1 MEKMITFPVHDKIE
15 YCSIR
20 MNNNDLTSN
29 MGQRADILVEEGVL
43 WKVINSFD
51 NDLNYIIDFLNCE
64 GTINTTKEIFERFAK
79 KNFIILASEKLKN
92 AFIKNK
98 NFKCYF
104 ETYGN
109 AVDKCYSIAFDNE
122 GQFYDFFKKLTS
134 QMDGSDFMFFQRLL
148 LTRFFYYDIKN
159 NPQYS
164 FVEGNLKYLES
175 SNVYVNKYINVKSL
189 FLNYN
194 YMILVVKGLKE
205 LVKTKFKSDLSD
217 SILLGVSNNGII
229 LANLLSYELQI
240 PVQSLN
246 RLGPVYC
253 LDKQTDRNN
262 QFNNNKYIL
271 ISDVV
276 CMGGEYKMANG
287 IVDILGSK
295 LIGGICVVKIRD
307 VYRNQREGNLYAL
320 LDDIN
325 GLEVDGERIGYRI
338 YVDDNK
344 KGGNSNGLL
353 FKHKD
358 HANG

>member
-1 MEKMITFPVHDKIE
+1 MEKMITFPLCDKIE
-15 YCSIR
+15 YCSIH
-20 MNNNDLTSN
+20 MNNSDLTNN
-29 MGQRADILVEEGVL
+29 MGQRADVGVEEGVL
-43 WKVINSFD
+43 WKVIQSFD
-51 NDLNYIIDFLNCE
+51 ENTSYIVDFLNCE
-64 GTINTTKEIFERFAK
+64 GTINTTEGILKGFAK
-79 KNFIILASEKLKN
+79 DNIIILAPEKLKN
-92 AFIKNK
+92 AFSKMC
-98 NFKCYF
+98 KCKC
-104 ETYGN
+104 ESYGDI
-109 AVDKCYSIAFDNE
+109 ADKFYSITFFEDGELDSYFTTIKSQMHGSN
-122 GQFYDFFKKLTS
+122 FDFFQK
-134 QMDGSDFMFFQRLL
+134 LL

-194 YMILVVKGLKE
+194 YMILVIKGLKK
-205 LVKTKFKSDLSD
+205 LIKAKFKSDLSD

-229 LANLLSYELQI
+229 LANLLSYELQM

-253 LDKQTDRNN
+253 LAKQLERNS

-295 LIGGICVVKIRD
+295 LLGGICVVKIRD
-307 VYRNQREGNLYAL
+307 VYRNQKESNVYAL

-325 GLEVDGERIGYRI
+325 SLEVDGEKIDYQI
-338 YVDDNK
+338 YVDNDK
-344 KGGNSNGLL
+344 
-353 FKHKD
+353 
-358 HANG
+358 

>member
-1 MEKMITFPVHDKIE
+1 MDKMITFPLHDKIE

-29 MGQRADILVEEGVL
+29 MGQRADISVEEGVL
-43 WKVINSFD
+43 WKVIQSLD
-51 NDLNYIIDFLNCE
+51 KDINYIIDFLNCE
-64 GTINTTKEIFERFAK
+64 GTINTTEKILEGFAK
-79 KNFIILASEKLKN
+79 NNIIILAPDKLEKAFSKN
-92 AFIKNK
+92 T
-98 NFKCYF
+98 NFKCNI
-104 ETYGN
+104 EIYGN
-109 AVDKCYSIAFDNE
+109 DVDKFVSIAFGEE
-122 GQFYDFFKKLTS
+122 GGFNSFFKTITS

-148 LTRFFYYDIKN
+148 LTQFFYYDIKN

-164 FVEGNLKYLES
+164 FKEGDLKYLES

-189 FLNYN
+189 FMNYN

-253 LDKQTDRNN
+253 LDKQTDRNK

-295 LIGGICVVKIRD
+295 LLGGICVVKIRD
-307 VYRNQREGNLYAL
+307 VYRNQRESNVYAL

-338 YVDDNK
+338 YIDNEPVK
-344 KGGNSNGLL
+344 
-353 FKHKD
+353 
-358 HANG
+358 

>member
-1 MEKMITFPVHDKIE
+1 MEKMITFPLQDKIE

-29 MGQRADILVEEGVL
+29 MGQRADVSVEEGVL
-43 WKVINSFD
+43 WKVIQSFNKD
-51 NDLNYIIDFLNCE
+51 INYIVDFLNCE
-64 GTINTTKEIFERFAK
+64 GTINTTEKILEGFAK
-79 KNFIILASEKLKN
+79 DNIIILAPEKLKN
-92 AFIKNK
+92 AFSKK
-98 NFKCYF
+98 F
-104 ETYGN
+104 ECNCEIYGN
-109 AVDKCYSIAFDNE
+109 AADKFYSVSFGEE
-122 GQFYDFFKKLTS
+122 GKFNSYFKTIKS
-134 QMDGSDFMFFQRLL
+134 QMHGSDFMFFQKLL

-164 FVEGNLKYLES
+164 FVEGDLKYLES

-217 SILLGVSNNGII
+217 SILIGVSNNGII

-262 QFNNNKYIL
+262 QFNSNKYIL
-271 ISDVV
+271 ISDVI

-287 IVDILGSK
+287 IVDILGST
-295 LIGGICVVKIRD
+295 LLGGICVVKIRD
-307 VYRNQREGNLYAL
+307 VYRNQRESNVYAL

-325 GLEVDGERIGYRI
+325 GLEVDGERIGYQI

-344 KGGNSNGLL
+344 
-353 FKHKD
+353 
-358 HANG
+358 

>member
-1 MEKMITFPVHDKIE
+1 MEKMITFPLHDKIE

-29 MGQRADILVEEGVL
+29 MGQRAEISVEEGVL
-43 WKVINSFD
+43 KKIIQSID
-51 NDLNYIIDFLNCE
+51 KDINYIIDFLNCE
-64 GTINTTKEIFERFAK
+64 GSINTTEKILEGFAK
-79 KNFIILASEKLKN
+79 NNIIILAPEKLKN
-92 AFIKNK
+92 AFSKNE
-98 NFKCYF
+98 NFECNF

-109 AVDKCYSIAFDNE
+109 AVDKCYSIAFGE
-122 GQFYDFFKKLTS
+122 KGGFYSFFKTLTS

-164 FVEGNLKYLES
+164 FEEGDLKYLES

-295 LIGGICVVKIRD
+295 LLGGICVVKIRD
-307 VYRNQREGNLYAL
+307 VYRNQRESNVYAL

-344 KGGNSNGLL
+344 
-353 FKHKD
+353 
-358 HANG
+358 

>member
-1 MEKMITFPVHDKIE
+1 MEKMITFPLHDKIE

-29 MGQRADILVEEGVL
+29 MGQRADVSVEEGVL
-43 WKVINSFD
+43 WKVIQSFD
-51 NDLNYIIDFLNCE
+51 KDTNYIVDFLNCE
-64 GTINTTKEIFERFAK
+64 GTINTTEKILEGFAK
-79 KNFIILASEKLKN
+79 DNIIILAPEKLKN
-92 AFIKNK
+92 AFSKKFECN
-98 NFKCYF
+98 C

-109 AVDKCYSIAFDNE
+109 TADKFYSITFCKDGKFNS
-122 GQFYDFFKKLTS
+122 YFKTIKS
-134 QMDGSDFMFFQRLL
+134 QMHDSDFMFFQKLL

-164 FVEGNLKYLES
+164 FVKGDLKYLES

-189 FLNYN
+189 FLNYD

-205 LVKTKFKSDLSD
+205 LIKTKFKSDLSD
-217 SILLGVSNNGII
+217 AILLGVSNNGII

-253 LDKQTDRNN
+253 LAKQTDRND

-295 LIGGICVVKIRD
+295 LLGGVCVVKIRN
-307 VYRNQREGNLYAL
+307 VYRNQRENNVYAL

-325 GLEVDGERIGYRI
+325 GLEVDGEKIGYQI
-338 YVDDNK
+338 YVDNDK
-344 KGGNSNGLL
+344 
-353 FKHKD
+353 
-358 HANG
+358 

>member
-1 MEKMITFPVHDKIE
+1 MDKMITFPLYDKIE

-29 MGQRADILVEEGVL
+29 MGQRADISVEEGVL
-43 WKVINSFD
+43 WKVIQSLD
-51 NDLNYIIDFLNCE
+51 KDTNYIIDFLNCE
-64 GTINTTKEIFERFAK
+64 GTINTTEKILEGFAK
-79 KNFIILASEKLKN
+79 NNIIILAPEKLKN
-92 AFIKNK
+92 AFSKSED
-98 NFKCYF
+98 FKCNF
-104 ETYGN
+104 EIYGN
-109 AVDKCYSIAFDNE
+109 SVDKSYSIAFGE
-122 GQFYDFFKKLTS
+122 KGRFYSFFKTLTS
-134 QMDGSDFMFFQRLL
+134 QMGGSDFIFFQRLL
-148 LTRFFYYDIKN
+148 LTQFFYYDIKN

-164 FVEGNLKYLES
+164 FEEGNLKYLES

-189 FLNYN
+189 FMNYN

-217 SILLGVSNNGII
+217 AILLGVSNNGII

-295 LIGGICVVKIRD
+295 LLGGICVVKIRD
-307 VYRNQREGNLYAL
+307 VYRNQRESNVYAL

-338 YVDDNK
+338 YVDDSK
-344 KGGNSNGLL
+344 
-353 FKHKD
+353 
-358 HANG
+358 